1 VHDGSQAQSPPLA
14 LRLRT
19 VGLVADV
26 VLVDDDEDVAWI
38 LQQLIELAGHT
49 VRVAHDGEQGLLLLR
64 QRLPDLAILD
74 VEMPLLDG
82 PSMAY
87 RMFVHN
93 CGLENIPIVLISGVF
108 DLPRVAA
115 RVGTPYFSAKP
126 FETGAM
132 MSLVDRALAERTL
145 PRPTP

>member
-1 VHDGSQAQSPPLA
+1 M
-14 LRLRT
+14 
-19 VGLVADV
+19 ADV

-38 LQQLIELAGHT
+38 LEQLLEDAGHT
-49 VRVAHDGEQGLLLLR
+49 VRVAHNGDEGLLLL
-64 QRLPDLAILD
+64 QERLPDLAILD
-74 VEMPLLDG
+74 VEMPRLDG

-126 FETGAM
+126 FDMTAM
-132 MSLVDRALAERTL
+132 MSLIASALIERQL
-145 PRPTP
+145 PRPAR

>member
-1 VHDGSQAQSPPLA
+1 
-14 LRLRT
+14 
-19 VGLVADV
+19 VADV
-26 VLVDDDEDVAWI
+26 VLVDDDEDVAWALEQL
-38 LQQLIELAGHT
+38 LQLAGHT
-49 VRVAHDGEQGLLLLR
+49 VRVAHDGEEGLLLLE
-64 QRLPDLAILD
+64 QQLPDLAILD

-108 DLPRVAA
+108 DLPSVAA
-115 RVGTPYFSAKP
+115 RVGTPYFSPKP
-126 FETGAM
+126 FETAAIL
-132 MSLVDRALAERTL
+132 SLVDRALTERAL

>member
-1 VHDGSQAQSPPLA
+1 
-14 LRLRT
+14 
-19 VGLVADV
+19 VADV

-38 LQQLIELAGHT
+38 LEQLLEKARHT
-49 VRVAHDGEQGLLLLR
+49 VRIAHDGEQGLRLLQ
-64 QRLPDLAILD
+64 QRLPDVAILD

-93 CGLENIPIVLISGVF
+93 LGLENIPIVLISGVF

-126 FETGAM
+126 FDTGTM
-132 MSLVDRALAERTL
+132 MSLVDRALTERAL
-145 PRPTP
+145 PRPAP